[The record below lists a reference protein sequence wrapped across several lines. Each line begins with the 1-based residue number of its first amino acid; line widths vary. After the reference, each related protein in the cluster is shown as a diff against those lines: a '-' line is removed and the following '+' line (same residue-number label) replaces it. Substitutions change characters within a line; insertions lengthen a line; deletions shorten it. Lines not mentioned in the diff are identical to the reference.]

1 MIKNYLKKNK
11 YDAVIFIIFILFI
24 AISHFIDFSVGKGI
38 AMNFR
43 LFFLEMVSFLPF
55 IFILIGLFD
64 VWISK
69 ERIQRHIGG
78 NSGIGGAFWVILL
91 GMLQAGPLYGAFPVA
106 YILPVEAPRF
116 QNAVLESFYLLKEY
130 AQLHVILCL
139 IPALFIAGAIG
150 VFISQNAVMKY
161 LGARAKRVVAYSVAA
176 VSGSIL
182 AVCSCTILPLFSGI
196 YKRGAGLGPAT
207 AFLYSGPAINILAI
221 ILTARVLGIE
231 MGIARAVGAIV
242 FSIVIG
248 LLMGFIFRKEE
259 REKAEQQMLMP
270 EVETERPFWHNLV
283 FFASMIFI
291 LIFANWA
298 KPATESGLWS
308 AVYTMKWIVTSIFA
322 IGLGAILVTLYKMKF
337 WKMGVTALAVVISGF
352 LSGWQ
357 PMIPFVVG
365 VIGLSYFTSKDE
377 EEAGEWFSSTWEF
390 AKQIMPLLFFGVLV
404 AGLLLARPGHEGLIP
419 SEWIS
424 GLVGGN
430 SLFANF
436 FASIVGAFMYF
447 ATLTEV
453 PILQGLMGNGMGN
466 GPALALLLAG
476 PALSLPN
483 MLVIRSV
490 MGTKKTVVFVSLVIL
505 MATISGMIFGAV
517 QGEIVTI

>member
-1 MIKNYLKKNK
+1 MKWKNELKILLLMV
-11 YDAVIFIIFILFI
+11 VIFL
-24 AISHFIDFSVGKGI
+24 
-38 AMNFR
+38 
-43 LFFLEMVSFLPF
+43 
-55 IFILIGLFD
+55 
-64 VWISK
+64 
-69 ERIQRHIGG
+69 
-78 NSGIGGAFWVILL
+78 
-91 GMLQAGPLYGAFPVA
+91 VA
-106 YILPVEAPRF
+106 YHLPVNAARF
-116 QNAVLESFYLLKEY
+116 QNAVMESFHLLKEY
-130 AQLHVILCL
+130 ARLHVILCL

-176 VSGSIL
+176 VSGGIL

-196 YKRGAGLGPAT
+196 YKRGAGIGPAT

-221 ILTARVLGIE
+221 ILTARILGVE

-248 LLMGFIFRKEE
+248 IIMGIVFRKDEQ
-259 REKAEQQMLMP
+259 EKVQQQMLMP
-270 EVETERPFWHNLV
+270 EVEVERPFWHNLI
-283 FFASMIFI
+283 FFASMVFI

-298 KPATESGLWS
+298 KPATESGVWNAIYS
-308 AVYTMKWIVTSIFA
+308 AKWIITSIFSIA
-322 IGLGAILVTLYKMKF
+322 LGAILVIIYKMKF
-337 WKMGVTALAVVISGF
+337 WKMGITALAVIITGF
-352 LSGWQ
+352 VSGWN
-357 PMIPFVVG
+357 PMITFVVG

-377 EEAGEWFSSTWEF
+377 DEMGEWFSSTWDF
-390 AKQIMPLLFFGVLV
+390 AKQILPLLFFGVIM

-419 SEWIS
+419 SEWIAK
-424 GLVGGN
+424 LVGGN
-430 SLFANF
+430 SIWANF

-453 PILQGLMGNGMGN
+453 PILQGLMGNGMGK

-490 MGTKKTVVFVSLVIL
+490 MGTKKTVVFVSLVVV
-505 MATISGMIFGAV
+505 MATITGVIFGA
-517 QGEIVTI
+517 IIS